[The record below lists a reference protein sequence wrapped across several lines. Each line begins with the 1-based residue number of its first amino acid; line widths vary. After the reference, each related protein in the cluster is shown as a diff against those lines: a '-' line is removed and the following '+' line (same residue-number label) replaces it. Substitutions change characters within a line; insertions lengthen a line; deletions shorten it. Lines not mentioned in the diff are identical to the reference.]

1 MILLHQFEIELKAKE
16 EIILDKERQIK
27 NIEGHMKEKEQS
39 SQNIIYLLRKRMQSD
54 IDKLEETI
62 IRN

>member
-39 SQNIIYLLRKRMQSD
+39 SQNIIYLLRKRM
-54 IDKLEETI
+54 
-62 IRN
+62 